1 MIVIGKKATINNEGL
16 LSWSFSLF
24 ILFSMIREAGGVAL
38 SGIFYCFIVIMG
50 CMLITRRRL
59 LFPSK
64 VLLAFAGYMLLVSVF
79 NISKWGIDQRIVN
92 YIVGIVIFL
101 TMFRTLGIN
110 FGEEDWLLIFK
121 RVSILFLI
129 ISYINVVVQIDAI
142 IDYVHHIFKMAH
154 PHISTLTGGGVNI
167 DATWLAILAIPM
179 YKSNKRWVFLA
190 LCTVYAVLVG
200 SRAGILL
207 NIFSFV
213 FFIMTSAYDAKH
225 KIRIILGFFLAII
238 AVMTVLQIQVEIFDV
253 ILARFVTLGS
263 DGGSLGRLNMWRYAP
278 DIIEKYPMGVGIGNV
293 MDALKTVSP
302 LSYSEDNIHCLLI
315 QLFCELGVIGGCWYC
330 ILIIAFVIK
339 EKSNIVRKPFTAMV
353 AAYLMI
359 SLLEFSGREAMLYC
373 ILGTYFAISQAEKQ
387 FGQGKRANG

>member
-1 MIVIGKKATINNEGL
+1 MIVIGKKATINNERL

-64 VLLAFAGYMLLVSVF
+64 ALLAFAGYMLLVSVV

>member
-1 MIVIGKKATINNEGL
+1 MIVIEKKATINNKEL

-24 ILFSMIREAGGVAL
+24 ILFSMIREAGGVTL

-64 VLLAFAGYMLLVSVF
+64 ALLVFTGYMLLVSIF
-79 NISKWGIDQRIVN
+79 NISKWGIDQWIVN
-92 YIVGIVIFL
+92 YIVGIVMFL

-129 ISYINVVVQIDAI
+129 ISYINIFVQIDAI
-142 IDYVHHIFKMAH
+142 IVYVNHISQMAH
-154 PHISTLTGGGVNI
+154 PHIFTLTGGGVNI

-179 YKSNKRWVFLA
+179 YKSNKRWVILA
-190 LCTVYAVLVG
+190 LCTVYAVIVG
-200 SRAGILL
+200 SRGGMLL
-207 NIFSFV
+207 NAFSFV
-213 FFIMTSAYDAKH
+213 FFIITSAYDAKH
-225 KIRIILGFFLAII
+225 KIRIILAFFLAII
-238 AVMTVLQIQVEIFDV
+238 AVMVFLQVQMEIFDV
-253 ILARFVTLGS
+253 ILARFATVGS

-278 DIIEKYPMGVGIGNV
+278 DIIEKYPMGVGMGNV
-293 MDALKTVSP
+293 MDAIKTVSP
-302 LSYSEDNIHCLLI
+302 LNYSEDNIHCLPI

-330 ILIIAFVIK
+330 ILIIVFVIK
-339 EKSNIVRKPFTAMV
+339 EKGNIVRKPFTAMV

-373 ILGTYFAISQAEKQ
+373 ILGAYFAISQAERQCKWNA
-387 FGQGKRANG
+387 GTS